1 MLPWKILGKIPV
13 IVEDLG
19 IITPEVEQLKNKFGY
34 PGMKILQFVL
44 EDTTRERILPLN
56 FDYNSVVYTGTHD
69 NDTILGWYKRHNLEN
84 TEVLKVLERNLGI
97 FPHMSGEEICWR
109 FIEIALESNSI
120 LTIIPLQDI
129 LCLDS
134 WARMNY
140 PGTLGNNW
148 NWRFK
153 REDLIREIETR
164 LARLVRDYGR

>member
-1 MLPWKILGKIPV
+1 
-13 IVEDLG
+13 
-19 IITPEVEQLKNKFGY
+19 
-34 PGMKILQFVL
+34 
-44 EDTTRERILPLN
+44 
-56 FDYNSVVYTGTHD
+56 
-69 NDTILGWYKRHNLEN
+69 
-84 TEVLKVLERNLGI
+84 
-97 FPHMSGEEICWR
+97 
-109 FIEIALESNSI
+109 
-120 LTIIPLQDI
+120 LQDI